1 MFCFAKNIHKL
12 NKLFTINYSVLIT
25 FDLSLFKLVTFCL
38 LTLYML
44 TNSSDHRD
52 CVIIS
57 KRQTPAFHV
66 PIGTWKAGASQRDKE
81 LNADAL

>member
-1 MFCFAKNIHKL
+1 
-12 NKLFTINYSVLIT
+12 
-25 FDLSLFKLVTFCL
+25 
-38 LTLYML
+38 ML